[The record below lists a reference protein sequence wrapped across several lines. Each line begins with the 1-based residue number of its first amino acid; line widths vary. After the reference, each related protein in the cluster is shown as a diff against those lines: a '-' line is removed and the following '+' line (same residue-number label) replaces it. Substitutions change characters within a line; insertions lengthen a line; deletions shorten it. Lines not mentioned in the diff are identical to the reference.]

1 MRTEWCPLMC
11 LLEYKL
17 VKYVWNW
24 RFATFW
30 ANYTF
35 KVKKKFVA
43 GSPPNC
49 SNALLTDEPP
59 FNTICRLCST
69 TTSSKYILNNN
80 KASQIE
86 KYVTLTFILLFLILF
101 IPIIYQPV
109 KLYSVLSFIT
119 CKTVSFESISTV
131 RFHGTDTVLNG
142 YTYVHMYLEK
152 LNSWTVH
159 HWHLVPGN
167 NLNFK
172 SLIKTTRRV
181 SVWTNRIDLEKLWLW
196 FTICEEL
203 EKVQTWLYRPQNK
216 SSSPILVI

>member
-131 RFHGTDTVLNG
+131 RFHGTDTVYSERL
-142 YTYVHMYLEK
+142 YICIWISSTAEQFTIDTCYLVIIWISNAWSKRQNAFQSERK
-152 LNSWTVH
+152 
-159 HWHLVPGN
+159 
-167 NLNFK
+167 
-172 SLIKTTRRV
+172 
-181 SVWTNRIDLEKLWLW
+181 TNRIDLEKLWLW
-196 FTICEEL
+196 RT
-203 EKVQTWLYRPQNK
+203 
-216 SSSPILVI
+216 